1 MISLDEIEREIREL
15 EARGDTTYS
24 LCERLA
30 WLYIVRDHIREGD
43 SGVSFL
49 NGNRTGNL
57 HGSEF
62 LEACAYINF
71 ADMMQIIDAHMEAI
85 KIVCPKEYDSVL
97 SRIRS
102 LKMI

>member
-1 MISLDEIEREIREL
+1 MISLDEIEREIKEL

-30 WLYIVRDHIREGD
+30 WLYIVRDHIQRGD

-57 HGSEF
+57 HGSAF
-62 LEACAYINF
+62 LESCAYVNF
-71 ADMMQIIDAHMEAI
+71 ADLMQIMNEHMEAI
-85 KIVCPKEYDSVL
+85 KIVCPKEYDVVISK
-97 SRIRS
+97 IRS
-102 LKMI
+102 LK

>member
-1 MISLDEIEREIREL
+1 MINLEEIEREIKEL
-15 EARGDTTYS
+15 EVRGETTYS

-30 WLYIVRDHIREGD
+30 WLYIVRDHVREGD

-71 ADMMQIIDAHMEAI
+71 ADLMQIIDAHMDAI
-85 KIVCPKEYDSVL
+85 RIVCPKEYDSVIAK
-97 SRIRS
+97 IRS
-102 LKMI
+102 LKF